1 MHGANLERCGSLLG
15 QLFTN
20 FLARPAAEVVNA
32 CWPYR
37 HDLRHWVTLEK
48 TFQDRV
54 FTRVV
59 DALDAIIGRDQGLL
73 GMSEP
78 LEAPVEAA
86 PAPQKLLNAGPAT
99 HGSLTSP
106 LPLRLSPLES
116 ARRNAQ
122 RLIDQLQVDV
132 KVVLFASCVVAYVH

>member
-1 MHGANLERCGSLLG
+1 M
-15 QLFTN
+15 
-20 FLARPAAEVVNA
+20 VNA

-37 HDLRHWVTLEK
+37 HELRHWVTLER

-78 LEAPVEAA
+78 LEAPVEAV
-86 PAPQKLLNAGPAT
+86 PQKLLNAGPAT

-122 RLIDQLQVDV
+122 RLIDQLQVDGNQELFYFR
-132 KVVLFASCVVAYVH
+132 VVWWHMFMKHHRSGPDVNAIPGLSESDNNHL